1 MTRHQHDHDDFPEYE
16 DPHPVAVPAPCS
28 LDEAF
33 DGEREP
39 QRRELRALERDVL
52 CRLLEDVLGQVRR
65 TGSLDG
71 LVWADFGLVSGG
83 GVRLDAWEVPL
94 LLNLVEALSPRSE
107 ANR

>member
-1 MTRHQHDHDDFPEYE
+1 MSGYR
-16 DPHPVAVPAPCS
+16 DPHAVVVPAPCS

-33 DGEREP
+33 DGECEP

-65 TGSLDG
+65 HQSLDA
-71 LVWADFGLVSGG
+71 LVWADGPG

-94 LLNLVEALSPRSE
+94 LLNVVEALSPRSE